1 MWIPTTHNRHR
12 YSKACGGVKELPG
25 AFRSLCSSLAQPKFL
40 VTLKSSGSGEK
51 HLRWKEEGGRR
62 KGYVM
67 ALLIHG
73 LRICPVPTAGFCSFS
88 ASACERKGEPVSL
101 HITHIARCREPGCL
115 HTGEDCAGIAE
126 AAQSSGQRSLGEV
139 VFIY

>member
-51 HLRWKEEGGRR
+51 HLRWKEEGGRDTSW
-62 KGYVM
+62 
-67 ALLIHG
+67 L
-73 LRICPVPTAGFCSFS
+73 CSFMGS
-88 ASACERKGEPVSL
+88 ASAQSPLLGSVLSLLVPVKGKVNQSVCISHTLQGVGSLVACTLERIVL
-101 HITHIARCREPGCL
+101 A
-115 HTGEDCAGIAE
+115 
-126 AAQSSGQRSLGEV
+126 
-139 VFIY
+139 